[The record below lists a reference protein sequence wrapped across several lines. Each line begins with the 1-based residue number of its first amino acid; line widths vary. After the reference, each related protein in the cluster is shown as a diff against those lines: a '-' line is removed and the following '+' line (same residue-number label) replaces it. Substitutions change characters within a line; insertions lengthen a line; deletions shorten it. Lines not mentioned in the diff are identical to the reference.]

1 MQNTYTYLMLFASG
15 VAMTISILVTAV
27 KIPYEPGLEKFRTA
41 RKIFAIASALL
52 AVLIFSCV
60 IVGYVHPF
68 DSLAVLATAS
78 YQALL
83 LINMIIVF
91 IDPDTI
97 TEKAIVRDFML
108 ITAVMSAPY
117 LTLWLCPGIYSYVYW
132 SAVLFY
138 VLQIAVYSKHF
149 IKSFKNV
156 IRLTDEYYAENNAQ
170 RLAWVHRIF
179 IAALTV
185 GLWAVV
191 CLFVKNWSYLVLIPV
206 LLATYVMTAASI
218 INYASKSSYIVS
230 ALNANAASREETS
243 ENETESDGCAP
254 HVQRMEIPESVMD
267 DIRRR
272 LDIWVAEKGF
282 MARDVPYEE
291 TLARIGIDVVTM
303 RRYMKDELGTD
314 FRTWRNGLKLEEAR
328 RLFEEN
334 PEMNVGQ
341 VSDKVGYND
350 SSNFHKDF
358 KKRFGMSP
366 GAYRKT
372 VAG

>member
-206 LLATYVMTAASI
+206 LLATYVITAASI

-243 ENETESDGCAP
+243 ENETDSDGCAP

>member
-1 MQNTYTYLMLFASG
+1 MHDIYTYLMLFASG

-27 KIPYEPGLEKFRTA
+27 KIPYEPGLRKFRTA

-91 IDPDTI
+91 IDPGTI
-97 TEKAIVRDFML
+97 TSRTIVRDFLL
-108 ITAVMSAPY
+108 ITAVMSVPY
-117 LTLWLCPGIYSYVYW
+117 LTLWLCPGIYRYAYW
-132 SAVLFY
+132 LAVLFY
-138 VLQIAVYSKHF
+138 ISQLAVYSKHF

-156 IRLTDEYYAENNAQ
+156 IRLTDEYYAEDNTQ

-179 IAALTV
+179 IAFLMV

-191 CLFVKNWSYLVLIPV
+191 CLFVKSWSYLVLIPV
-206 LLATYVMTAASI
+206 LLATYVMTAISI

-230 ALNANAASREETS
+230 ALNANAGVREETPEKDS
-243 ENETESDGCAP
+243 SADECAA
-254 HVQRMEIPESVMD
+254 HVQKTEIPESIRN
-267 DIRRR
+267 DIRSR
-272 LDIWVAEKGF
+272 LDTWVAEKGF

-291 TLARIGIDVVTM
+291 TLSRIGVDIVTM

-314 FRTWRNGLKLEEAR
+314 FRTWRNGLKLDEAR
-328 RLFEEN
+328 RLFDAN
-334 PEMNVGQ
+334 PGMSVEQ
-341 VSDKVGYND
+341 VSEKVGYND

-366 GAYRKT
+366 SAYRKSI
-372 VAG
+372 AG

>member
-243 ENETESDGCAP
+243 ENETDSDGCAP

-267 DIRRR
+267 DIRKR